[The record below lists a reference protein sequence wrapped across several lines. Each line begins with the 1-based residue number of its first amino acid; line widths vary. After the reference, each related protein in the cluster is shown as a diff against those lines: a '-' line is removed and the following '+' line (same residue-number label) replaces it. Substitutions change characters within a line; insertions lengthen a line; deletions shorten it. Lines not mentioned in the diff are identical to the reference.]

1 MDTFIVN
8 VKSENVYADLAEDAE
23 IKFDT
28 SYYLV
33 DRPLPIGKKK
43 RVIGI
48 MKDEFAGRVMKEF
61 VGLRQKMYVYL
72 SDDDCVDK

>member
-8 VKSENVYADLAEDAE
+8 VKSEDVYADLAEDVE
-23 IKFDT
+23 TKFDT

-33 DRPLPIGKKK
+33 DRPLPIGKKRE

-48 MKDEFAGRVMKEF
+48 MKDEFSGRVMKEF
-61 VGLRQKMYVYL
+61 VGSR
-72 SDDDCVDK
+72 

>member
-8 VKSENVYADLAEDAE
+8 VKSEDVYADLAEDAE
-23 IKFDT
+23 IKLDT

-33 DRPLPIGKKK
+33 DRPLPTGKKK